1 MRSFGN
7 YFSRKD
13 RHVVRLNE
21 LYSLGDINWD
31 VAIDADEDSEAL
43 RHFTRD
49 LTEYLKKWLRKNCE
63 IDKEQTYIT
72 DE

>member
-1 MRSFGN
+1 MRLFEN
-7 YFSRKD
+7 YLSRKD

-31 VAIDADEDSEAL
+31 VKIDADEDSEAL
-43 RHFTRD
+43 KQFTRD
-49 LTEYLKKWLRKNCE
+49 LTEYLKRWLKKNCK
-63 IDKEQTYIT
+63 IDRQEYIN

>member
-1 MRSFGN
+1 MRSFEN
-7 YFSRKD
+7 YLSRKD

-31 VAIDADEDSEAL
+31 VTIYAVEDSEAL
-43 RHFTRD
+43 TQFTRD
-49 LTEYLKKWLRKNCE
+49 LTEYLKRWLRKNCK
-63 IDKEQTYIT
+63 IDRQEYIN

>member
-1 MRSFGN
+1 MRSFAN
-7 YFSRKD
+7 YLSRKD

-31 VAIDADEDSEAL
+31 VKIDADEDSEAL
-43 RHFTRD
+43 KQFTRD
-49 LTEYLKKWLRKNCE
+49 LTEYLKRWLKKNCK
-63 IDKEQTYIT
+63 IDRQEYIN